1 MIFVNLIHRN
11 DKTYLSY
18 ICTVQ
23 TIYAIGSNYAALLQE
38 YLSFGVDK
46 KISAQLAPKL
56 IKSKLLAIVK
66 PSVVEI
72 NLKVVS
78 SGTRDKHKCWLFK
91 GV

>member
-1 MIFVNLIHRN
+1 
-11 DKTYLSY
+11 
-18 ICTVQ
+18 
-23 TIYAIGSNYAALLQE
+23 LLQE

-78 SGTRDKHKCWLFK
+78 SGTRDKRKCWLFK